1 MFKCPPCN
9 YETNRKSNYDRH
21 LVSKKHLQ
29 NHKNVNST
37 VGKNICHICFR
48 QFKRYSHLKRHLD
61 RKNKCQPPAISKTET
76 TTVTETHNIKFFLP
90 EWITIDEFI
99 QNLQTSHQ
107 LTEMETQSLL
117 ESFSE
122 QNLFSYS
129 SCLSKTLKE
138 NCYRQLLDKK
148 EIANSRNIHQTA
160 LIPDVRP
167 TTINLTSLAY
177 QDRNPEAK
185 IIQIMTISNDQVY
198 DHHRQVIEMKIEHQH
213 EVVEYFTSQDQ
224 MLITDRHSPQHSH
237 TNLTNITNLTLE
249 KAGLSL
255 VKLNELPTYRM
266 PHLSF
271 NRKKMSLSKHQTP
284 QKLTSTSPPTSY
296 LHQDPVFKKDDTYQ
310 KILDCG
316 TNYLV
321 NKEKFVFQAEEPNS
335 FVGNYIHDENCPC
348 HENDNITNCWYWV
361 QYAHEKNTLSLE
373 I

>member
-29 NHKNVNST
+29 NHQNVNST

-148 EIANSRNIHQTA
+148 EIVNNPNIHQTA

-213 EVVEYFTSQDQ
+213 EVVQYFTSQDK
-224 MLITDRHSPQHSH
+224 MLIDNNNNNNNGSQYYS
-237 TNLTNITNLTLE
+237 NLTTSD
-249 KAGLSL
+249 GLSL
-255 VKLNELPTYRM
+255 VKLNDLPTLQM
-266 PHLSF
+266 PHLSV
-271 NRKKMSLSKHQTP
+271 NRKKISLSKNQIQNQIQT
-284 QKLTSTSPPTSY
+284 QINTTNTTFNDQL
-296 LHQDPVFKKDDTYQ
+296 PVFRKEDSYQ

-321 NKEKFVFQAEEPNS
+321 NKEKFVFQAEEPNL
-335 FVGNYIHDENCPC
+335 VVA
-348 HENDNITNCWYWV
+348 T
-361 QYAHEKNTLSLE
+361 
-373 I
+373 